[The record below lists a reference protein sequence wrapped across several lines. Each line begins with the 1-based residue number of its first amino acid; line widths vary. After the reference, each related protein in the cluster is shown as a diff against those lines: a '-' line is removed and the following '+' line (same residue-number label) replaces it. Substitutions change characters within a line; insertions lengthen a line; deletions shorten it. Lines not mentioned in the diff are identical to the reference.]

1 MTLTADSTRAA
12 GTVMSIDG
20 DDASIAAIPFAPYA
34 RINDAAVKPVI
45 KPFLIIT
52 APVTRK
58 PKRKKPIA
66 KIIAN
71 VIKLDTNELLKT
83 TAPLSCTASG
93 ESTLF
98 KYSVTFAPTLSQPF
112 IRQAQPA
119 VTPSASIKNNAAYT
133 PVLAPLS
140 PLLLIFIVPPP
151 PSILFAKFRD
161 MSQIYFKNG

>member
-1 MTLTADSTRAA
+1 MTLTAESISTA

-20 DDASIAAIPFAPYA
+20 DADSIAAIPFAPYA

-58 PKRKKPIA
+58 PKRKKPMK
-66 KIIAN
+66 KITAN
-71 VIKLDTNELLKT
+71 VIRLEANELLNT
-83 TAPLSCTASG
+83 TVPLSCTASG

-98 KYSVTFAPTLSQPF
+98 KYSVTLTPTLSQPF

-119 VTPSASIKNNAAYT
+119 VTPSASIKNNMTYT
-133 PVLAPLS
+133 PAPFS
-140 PLLLIFIVPPP
+140 PLQLIFIVPPP
-151 PSILFAKFRD
+151 PSILFGKICD
-161 MSQIYFKNG
+161 MSADLF